1 MVKTRTGKKAEPAKP
16 VEKPISKKAEGK
28 KPVATDGP
36 NRRLQLTA
44 AAATCCPDA
53 SRRAYQQRLC
63 RASQM
68 KTPKEEEPEPPPEQ
82 EKKPKTPPELKDCM
96 EGKDMLAWCRAEN
109 RKGYRA
115 VLEGMISKRRFATY
129 CGMDAIVIP
138 VSRAAGR

>member
-1 MVKTRTGKKAEPAKP
+1 
-16 VEKPISKKAEGK
+16 
-28 KPVATDGP
+28 
-36 NRRLQLTA
+36 
-44 AAATCCPDA
+44 
-53 SRRAYQQRLC
+53 
-63 RASQM
+63 M

-138 VSRAAGR
+138 VRRAASRWLWSAPHASFVPPFASRRSGHVSDHWTERRQENGAHLQSCLRHR